1 MRLLWAGGEMERSAD
16 RALGALYG
24 VALGDAMGMPTEG
37 RSREAIRERFG
48 WVDRFLPGPDREFVP
63 GGLPAGA
70 VTDDTQQTVLVA
82 EGIVEAG
89 GRVEPRI
96 LARRIVEWAD
106 ALGDTAGSFLGPSSA
121 RAIAALRSGVPPE
134 QSGRFGETNGASM
147 RIVPIGIL
155 SAPDDLPALVDRVEQ
170 ASLATHHTDV
180 AISGAALIAGAVS
193 AAIDAPA
200 GGAAE
205 RIDLMITTA
214 LECAELGRTRGN
226 RVAAASVVERAAVAV
241 GFARSAETDERFLQ
255 RVYDVVGTSVLTTES
270 VPAALGVAVRAHGD
284 PVRAAVLAANLG
296 GDTDTIGAMAA
307 GICGALAG
315 VDGVPGALRATLDTV
330 NVLDLRPLAEALTG
344 YRRNA
349 VAPA

>member
-1 MRLLWAGGEMERSAD
+1 VDQTVD

-37 RSREAIRERFG
+37 RTREAIRARFG
-48 WVDRFLPGPDREFVP
+48 WLDRFQPGPDREFVP

-70 VTDDTQQTVLVA
+70 VTDDTQQTVMVA

-134 QSGRFGETNGASM
+134 QSGRFGETNGAAM
-147 RIVPIGIL
+147 RIVPVGIRSP
-155 SAPDDLPALVDRVEQ
+155 SADLPALLDRVEQ

-200 GGAAE
+200 GGAGMDTVIAC
-205 RIDLMITTA
+205 A
-214 LECAELGRTRGN
+214 LECAELGRSRGN
-226 RVAAASVVERAAVAV
+226 RVAAASVAERAAVAV
-241 GFARSAETDERFLQ
+241 GFARSAESDEQFLQ
-255 RVYDVVGTSVLTTES
+255 RVYDVVGTSVLTPES
-270 VPAALGVAVRAHGD
+270 VPAALGVAVRAQRN

-307 GICGALAG
+307 GICGALTG
-315 VDGVPGALRATLDTV
+315 VKGVPAELRATLDTV
-330 NVLDLRPLAEALTG
+330 NGLELRPLAEALAG
-344 YRRNA
+344 YRLGDG
-349 VAPA
+349 PTP

>member
-1 MRLLWAGGEMERSAD
+1 MRLLREESRMDQSAD

-37 RSREAIRERFG
+37 RSRQVLRERFG

-70 VTDDTQQTVLVA
+70 VTDDTQQTVLIA
-82 EGIVEAG
+82 EGILEGG
-89 GRVEPRI
+89 GRVEPRV

-106 ALGDTAGSFLGPSSA
+106 ALGGTAGSFLGPSSA
-121 RAIAALRSGVPPE
+121 RAIDALRGGVPPE
-134 QSGRFGETNGASM
+134 ESGRFGETNGAAM
-147 RIVPIGIL
+147 RIVPVGIL
-155 SAPDDLPALVDRVEQ
+155 SPAADLPGLVDRVEQ

-193 AAIDAPA
+193 AGIDAPP

-205 RIDLMITTA
+205 RLDAVIATA
-214 LECAELGRTRGN
+214 LECAELGRTHGT
-226 RVAAASVVERAAVAV
+226 RVAAASVAERAAVAV
-241 GFARSAETDERFLQ
+241 GFARSARTDEEFLQ

-296 GDTDTIGAMAA
+296 GDTDTIGAMAG
-307 GICGALAG
+307 GICGALTGAAG
-315 VDGVPGALRATLDTV
+315 VPEPLRVTLDTV
-330 NVLDLRPLAEALTG
+330 NALELRPLAEALAG
-344 YRRNA
+344 YRRGGTA
-349 VAPA
+349 G

>member
-1 MRLLWAGGEMERSAD
+1 MDQTLD

-24 VALGDAMGMPTEG
+24 VALGDAMGMPSEG

-48 WVDRFLPGPDREFVP
+48 WIDRFLPGPDREFVP

-70 VTDDTQQTVLVA
+70 GTDDTQQTLLVA
-82 EGIVEAG
+82 EGIIEAD
-89 GRVEPRI
+89 GRIEPRI
-96 LARRIVEWAD
+96 LARRIVAWAD
-106 ALGDTAGSFLGPSSA
+106 ALGATAGSFLGPSSA
-121 RAIAALRSGVPPE
+121 RAIDALRSGVPPE
-134 QSGRFGETNGASM
+134 QSGRFGETNGAAM
-147 RIVPIGIL
+147 RIVPVGIL
-155 SAPDDLPALVDRVEQ
+155 SPSADLPALADRVEL

-200 GGAAE
+200 AGAGE
-205 RIDLMITTA
+205 RLDGVLAAA

-226 RVAAASVVERAAVAV
+226 RVTAASVVERAAVAV
-241 GFARSAETDERFLQ
+241 GFARSARSDEHFLQ

-270 VPAALGVAVRAHGD
+270 VPAALGVAVRAQGD

-315 VDGVPGALRATLDTV
+315 ATGVPAGLRATLDEV
-330 NVLDLRPLAEALTG
+330 NTLELRPLAEVLVG
-344 YRRNA
+344 YRRTFSRR
-349 VAPA
+349 